1 MKMTQRLRPQAA
13 KGLLALS
20 ALGAG
25 LSVAPVVHADQILIA
40 QTSMISGTVS
50 TVDSFTAPGTGT
62 VTIQLANIPWPAA
75 LSSLSFFASSGTQVV
90 ASGTVPPPNGPISG
104 TILDSFQVTPGTYF
118 AHITGT
124 ATPAAPGSPYDLGLY
139 SMQVSFA
146 PAVPLPATA
155 WLLVGGL
162 VMLLGVGSKVGV
174 LKQPGPMSAAT

>member
-1 MKMTQRLRPQAA
+1 MTTTQRLRPHAA
-13 KGLLALS
+13 KRLIALS

-25 LSVAPVVHADQILIA
+25 LSLAPAVHADQILVA

-50 TVDSFTAPGTGT
+50 TVDSFTAPAAGTI
-62 VTIQLANIPWPAA
+62 TIQLANIPWPAA
-75 LSSLSFFASSGTQVV
+75 LSSLSFFASSASQVV
-90 ASGTVPPPNGPISG
+90 ASGTVPQGSGPVSG
-104 TILDSFQVTPGTYF
+104 TLLDSFQVTPGTYF

-124 ATPAAPGSPYDLGLY
+124 AAPGSLDLGLY

-174 LKQPGPMSAAT
+174 IKSPGLPPAAA

>member
-1 MKMTQRLRPQAA
+1 MKTTQRLRPHAA

-25 LSVAPVVHADQILIA
+25 LSAAPAVHADQILIA

-75 LSSLSFFASSGTQVV
+75 LSSLSFFASSATQVV

-124 ATPAAPGSPYDLGLY
+124 AAPGSFDLGLY

>member
-1 MKMTQRLRPQAA
+1 MKTTQRLRPHAA
-13 KGLLALS
+13 KGLLAVS
-20 ALGAG
+20 ALWAG
-25 LSVAPVVHADQILIA
+25 LSAAPAVHADQILIA
-40 QTSMISGTVS
+40 QTSLISGTVS

-90 ASGTVPPPNGPISG
+90 ASGTVPPPSGPVSG

-124 ATPAAPGSPYDLGLY
+124 AAPAAPGSPYDLGLY

-146 PAVPLPATA
+146 PAVPLPAA
-155 WLLVGGL
+155 GFLLGGGLLVLAGL
-162 VMLLGVGSKVGV
+162 GRRFGFLRPAGS
-174 LKQPGPMSAAT
+174 LPAAA